1 MTRGYSAIGLYQPKT
16 PANIGGVLRAAD
28 CYGAALV
35 AVQGQRYKRIGT
47 DTLASYR
54 HIPLLNVPDLHECV
68 PYDCIPIAIERADGA
83 KPIQDFTHPER
94 AFYVFGPEDGSV
106 PKAVQEWCKCVV
118 YIPTWHC
125 MNLAA
130 TVNVVLFDRAMKRGE
145 WSKGGDA

>member
-1 MTRGYSAIGLYQPKT
+1 
-16 PANIGGVLRAAD
+16 
-28 CYGAALV
+28 
-35 AVQGQRYKRIGT
+35 
-47 DTLASYR
+47 
-54 HIPLLNVPDLHECV
+54 LNVPDLHECV

-118 YIPTWHC
+118 YIPARHC

-145 WSKGGDA
+145 WPGEGDV